1 MIRIFD
7 PVDKRRHDWRL
18 NKGTYVIGRSPECDL
33 IIVDDTVSR
42 QHARIEIVDEQT
54 IKLTDLG
61 SHNGTTIN
69 GNRISGPVE
78 LVQDDIF
85 TLGKVE
91 LKLMIGE
98 ISKFKDNLLSV
109 SDIDEDLTRATLLP
123 MKEALRPL
131 PAKILENPNVFK
143 AFSEIGTMLIVPGG
157 DEEMLDKG
165 LRLLQEVIPVERVAV
180 FLTGQ
185 REDEICL
192 TACCIAGKK
201 YSDSFCISRT
211 ILKELLSQRKAI
223 LISDPRAEAKYAEQQ
238 SIIRSRIKSAM
249 AVPLFDEG
257 KVFGILYAD
266 TTNPTHHYTEDYLRI
281 TATFGNMLA
290 AKMINN
296 NLLNERR
303 AREILES
310 ELAVASQIQNEL
322 LPKEIPAIEDYS
334 MEAFQIQCKQVGGDL
349 YDVARLDDGRILLLL
364 ADVSGK
370 GMGAALLASNILAS
384 FRAFYNTNDFG
395 LVGATCGVSK
405 QLLTFT
411 RPGDFATLFIG
422 LLNPDTNSLQFINA
436 GHNPPLVI
444 RSDGRTEYLEASGLP
459 LGVMA
464 FDAWEEKSVD
474 LRAGDTVFAF
484 TDGIP
489 EAFDSGDEQFGDDR
503 LEKLA
508 LECSGQSPKEFTDS
522 IMAEVN
528 TFIGE
533 LPRSDDIT
541 MMVLRRE
548 R

>member
-7 PVDKRRHDWRL
+7 PVDKRRHDWHL
-18 NKGTYVIGRSPECDL
+18 KKGIYVMGRSPECDL

-42 QHARIEIVDEQT
+42 RHARIEIVDEQT

-61 SHNGTTIN
+61 SHNGTTVN
-69 GNRISGPVE
+69 GNKITGPVE

-91 LKLMIGE
+91 LKLNIGE
-98 ISKFKDNLLSV
+98 ISKFKDNLVSI
-109 SDIDEDLTRATLLP
+109 SDIDDDLTRATLLP
-123 MKEALRPL
+123 MKEALQPL
-131 PAKILENPNVFK
+131 PSKILENPNVFK

-165 LRLLQEVIPVERVAV
+165 LRLLQEVIPMERVAV

-185 REDEICL
+185 REDDICL
-192 TACCIAGKK
+192 TACCIAGKE

-322 LPKEIPAIEDYS
+322 LPKEIPVIERYS

-349 YDVARLDDGRILLLL
+349 YDVARLDDGRILFML

-422 LLNPDTNSLQFINA
+422 LLNPDTNSLQYINA

-444 RSDGRTEYLEASGLP
+444 RSDGRTEYLGASGLP

-464 FDAWEEKSVD
+464 FDAWEEESVD
-474 LRAGDTVFAF
+474 LLKGDTVFAF

-489 EAFDSGDEQFGDDR
+489 EAFDSRDEQFGDDR

-508 LECSGQSPKEFTDS
+508 LKCSGQSPKEFTDS
-522 IMAEVN
+522 IMADVSN
-528 TFIGE
+528 FIGE

-541 MMVLRRE
+541 MIVLRRE
-548 R
+548 